1 MVPVH
6 GEITVERQDTPTGPG
21 ERGAGERTP
30 EHGGGTGAPTESGQR
45 PDDIAEMDITEPTV
59 TWLEVSHPQ
68 QPIPIGENDRVLDSQ
83 FNEQYDV
90 WEVLLVALP
99 DEEEDEDE

>member
-1 MVPVH
+1 MN
-6 GEITVERQDTPTGPG
+6 ESVE
-21 ERGAGERTP
+21 GAE
-30 EHGGGTGAPTESGQR
+30 Q

-68 QPIPIGENDRVLDSQ
+68 QPIPIGEKDRVLDSH

-99 DEEEDEDE
+99 DEDEQEDEE

>member
-1 MVPVH
+1 M
-6 GEITVERQDTPTGPG
+6 ERQNTPTGPG
-21 ERGAGERTP
+21 EGSTGEQAQAAGQP
-30 EHGGGTGAPTESGQR
+30 N
-45 PDDIAEMDITEPTV
+45 DIAEMDITEPTV

-68 QPIPIGENDRVLDSQ
+68 QPIPIGENDRVLNSH

-99 DEEEDEDE
+99 DEDEEEADDE

>member
-1 MVPVH
+1 M
-6 GEITVERQDTPTGPG
+6 
-21 ERGAGERTP
+21 
-30 EHGGGTGAPTESGQR
+30 GTDAASGQHV
-45 PDDIAEMDITEPTV
+45 DDIAEMDVTDPTV

-68 QPIPIGENDRVLDSQ
+68 QPIPIGENDRVLDSH

-99 DEEEDEDE
+99 GEEEDEDDD

>member
-1 MVPVH
+1 M
-6 GEITVERQDTPTGPG
+6 ERQGTPTGPG
-21 ERGAGERTP
+21 EREMGGEP
-30 EHGGGTGAPTESGQR
+30 AQASQ

-68 QPIPIGENDRVLDSQ
+68 QPIPIGEKDRVLDSH

-99 DEEEDEDE
+99 DEEEEEDDE

>member
-1 MVPVH
+1 M
-6 GEITVERQDTPTGPG
+6 ERQGTPTGPG
-21 ERGAGERTP
+21 ERNVNES
-30 EHGGGTGAPTESGQR
+30 TEAAAQH
-45 PDDIAEMDITEPTV
+45 DDIAEMDITDPTV

-68 QPIPIGENDRVLDSQ
+68 QPIPIGEKDRVLDSH

-99 DEEEDEDE
+99 EDEEEEEE

>member
-1 MVPVH
+1 M
-6 GEITVERQDTPTGPG
+6 GEGMEPG
-21 ERGAGERTP
+21 
-30 EHGGGTGAPTESGQR
+30 QQ

-68 QPIPIGENDRVLDSQ
+68 QPIPIGENDRVLNSH

-99 DEEEDEDE
+99 EDDEEEDDED

>member
-1 MVPVH
+1 M
-6 GEITVERQDTPTGPG
+6 ERQGTPTGPG
-21 ERGAGERTP
+21 EPATGEQP
-30 EHGGGTGAPTESGQR
+30 ETARQ

-68 QPIPIGENDRVLDSQ
+68 QPIPIGEKDRVLDSH

-99 DEEEDEDE
+99 DEDEEEEDDE

>member
-1 MVPVH
+1 M
-6 GEITVERQDTPTGPG
+6 GEQAET
-21 ERGAGERTP
+21 A
-30 EHGGGTGAPTESGQR
+30 QR
-45 PDDIAEMDITEPTV
+45 ADDIAEMDITEPTV

-68 QPIPIGENDRVLDSQ
+68 QPIPIGENDRVLDSH

-99 DEEEDEDE
+99 EDEEDEEDEE